1 MRKNYLIHKN
11 SIKNNHLNKKLL
23 RRLSIP
29 YKKIFEKILENLD
42 KKEDTFHILS
52 KDFKYNFQEKD
63 LIKYNKFKKIAIIGM
78 GGSILGSNA
87 IYHLF
92 KHKIKTSF
100 VFFDNLDYE
109 KIQNFKKNNQLR
121 KVLFIIISKSGNTLE
136 TLSNLSFLKIL
147 RKNANN
153 IIVISEKKNLL
164 FSISKK
170 YNLHFIE
177 HKKFLGGR
185 YSVLS
190 EVGMIP
196 ASLMGLKTKKIKT
209 NIRKYLFTK
218 NKRFLKESALNL
230 ASLLITQKYRNIIFL
245 NYSPKL
251 ERLLYWCQQLI
262 AESLGK
268 DGKGFFPVVSNCPT
282 DHHSLLQLYLDGPKD
297 KIFYIFSLKET
308 LKDRINNKKFSSKID
323 YINNK
328 NIEQV
333 KTAQRLAMIKVLK
346 KNKLPFREFEIK
358 HLGETV
364 LGELFSYFILETA
377 IVGKLAKINP
387 FNQPSVEQVKKMT
400 KKILS

>member
-1 MRKNYLIHKN
+1 MRSYLHQ
-11 SIKNNHLNKKLL
+11 
-23 RRLSIP
+23 
-29 YKKIFEKILENLD
+29 F
-42 KKEDTFHILS
+42 
-52 KDFKYNFQEKD
+52 
-63 LIKYNKFKKIAIIGM
+63 
-78 GGSILGSNA
+78 
-87 IYHLF
+87 
-92 KHKIKTSF
+92 
-100 VFFDNLDYE
+100 
-109 KIQNFKKNNQLR
+109 
-121 KVLFIIISKSGNTLE
+121 
-136 TLSNLSFLKIL
+136 
-147 RKNANN
+147 
-153 IIVISEKKNLL
+153 
-164 FSISKK
+164 
-170 YNLHFIE
+170 
-177 HKKFLGGR
+177 
-185 YSVLS
+185 
-190 EVGMIP
+190 
-196 ASLMGLKTKKIKT
+196 
-209 NIRKYLFTK
+209 
-218 NKRFLKESALNL
+218 
-230 ASLLITQKYRNIIFL
+230 
-245 NYSPKL
+245 YSPKL